1 MAFYQMNKIQLGND
15 VALISLGGTFSDKQI
30 TGTMARF
37 PNARAFDC
45 FDNDLAG
52 RIYGLRMMAILED
65 IPMKI
70 YKKDGALSI
79 EAKGKSFE
87 LNMERS
93 LTAQVSEKLSIRYKM
108 GQWLP
113 PKAFKDWND
122 CLMNK
127 LMVPMLFSHK
137 EEREQNLTERRNTGL
152 KM

>member
-1 MAFYQMNKIQLGND
+1 MNKILLGTD
-15 VALISLGGTFSDKQI
+15 VALVSLGGTFSDKQI
-30 TGTMARF
+30 TEAMARF

-65 IPMKI
+65 ISMKI
-70 YKKDGALSI
+70 SKKDDVLSI

-87 LNMERS
+87 LNTERS

-127 LMVPMLFSHK
+127 SMMPIISPHK
-137 EEREQNLTERRNTGL
+137 EEREHNLTERRNAGL

>member
-1 MAFYQMNKIQLGND
+1 
-15 VALISLGGTFSDKQI
+15 
-30 TGTMARF
+30 
-37 PNARAFDC
+37 
-45 FDNDLAG
+45 
-52 RIYGLRMMAILED
+52 MMAILED
-65 IPMKI
+65 ISMKI
-70 YKKDGALSI
+70 SKKDDVLSI

-87 LNMERS
+87 LNTERS

-127 LMVPMLFSHK
+127 SMMPIISPHK
-137 EEREQNLTERRNTGL
+137 EEREHNLTERRNAGL